1 MRAPLLSTH
10 RFVAPMAVL
19 AYLKGDRFI
28 VEPFLTIAEVAASF
42 AVTERTVRNWIAD
55 GKITAY
61 RLAGRL
67 IRIDPR
73 SLDLLYEPVQYQG
86 RQAPRK

>member
-1 MRAPLLSTH
+1 
-10 RFVAPMAVL
+10 
-19 AYLKGDRFI
+19 
-28 VEPFLTIAEVAASF
+28 VEPFLTIAQVAETF
-42 AVTERTVRNWIAD
+42 AVSARTVRNWIRD

-61 RLAGRL
+61 RIAGRI

-86 RQAPRK
+86 R

>member
-1 MRAPLLSTH
+1 M
-10 RFVAPMAVL
+10 
-19 AYLKGDRFI
+19 
-28 VEPFLTIAEVAASF
+28 EPFLTIAQVAETF
-42 AVTERTVRNWIAD
+42 AVSARTVRNWIRD

-61 RLAGRL
+61 RIAGRI

-86 RQAPRK
+86 R

>member
-1 MRAPLLSTH
+1 M
-10 RFVAPMAVL
+10 
-19 AYLKGDRFI
+19 
-28 VEPFLTIAEVAASF
+28 EPFLTIAEVAAAF
-42 AVTERTVRNWIAD
+42 AVTERTVRNWIAE